1 MTGHTDPFWP
11 QLALPLAAA
20 LPPSGERRQFVR
32 GMLSSGEF
40 GALDVMPISEMDSSH
55 SSSLAAADAL
65 IVQPENDP
73 GMGAGSIVQVI
84 PLSWG

>member
-1 MTGHTDPFWP
+1 
-11 QLALPLAAA
+11 
-20 LPPSGERRQFVR
+20 
-32 GMLSSGEF
+32 
-40 GALDVMPISEMDSSH
+40 VMPISEMDSSH